1 MKASLLYRIASGLL
15 ILFAVG
21 HTLGFRRVD
30 PRWGIDSLI
39 GHLRSTHFAVQGFNR
54 SYWDFFTAFGLFVT
68 ILLLFA
74 AIVSWQ
80 IGGLPKEVLSTMPLI
95 TWSLAICFVLVT
107 VLSYRYFFI
116 VPVIFSGVITVC
128 LVLGAWIAGRP

>member
-1 MKASLLYRIASGLL
+1 MKASLLFRIASVLL
-15 ILFAVG
+15 VLFAVG

-39 GHLRSTHFAVQGFNR
+39 GQLRSTHFAVQGFNR
-54 SYWDFFTAFGLFVT
+54 SYWDFFTGFGLFVT

-80 IGGLPKEVLSTMPLI
+80 IGGLPKEVLSAIPLI